1 MKFIS
6 LRLAAF
12 AAIASIVC
20 LVSTPLVH
28 DQGSV
33 APDPNVVAQPAS
45 FEAQERFDA
54 LNHRKKKHH
63 HHGKRHLHGHYH
75 HGKNHPHHKYKL
87 PLKPKPDPEYCP
99 TTARDTTLV
108 SLVCD
113 GFIVDQILCVNPLP
127 ILPMLQGPNCA
138 AIAMAGEPSDDEG
151 DDLEGDLEDGTGD
164 DAGLDTGVETGVETD
179 AAGFREP
186 WP

>member
-99 TTARDTTLV
+99 TTARDSTLGRTCLLNMTTC
-108 SLVCD
+108 SY
-113 GFIVDQILCVNPLP
+113 
-127 ILPMLQGPNCA
+127 PNCD
-138 AIAMAGEPSDDEG
+138 SS
-151 DDLEGDLEDGTGD
+151 LCCFCTWL
-164 DAGLDTGVETGVETD
+164 
-179 AAGFREP
+179 
-186 WP
+186 